1 MAVGFC
7 GSFTTMSSFELETAN
22 LLDNHRLG
30 LAALDMAANVGLSF
44 IAVIAGRL
52 LGTMVIESVV

>member
-7 GSFTTMSSFELETAN
+7 GSYTTMSSFELETVN

-30 LAALDMAANVGLSF
+30 TAALDMAANVGFSF
-44 IAVIAGRL
+44 VAVILGRL
-52 LGTMVIESVV
+52 LGTAVVERVF